1 MSLTGMTV
9 LYDETCGLCRRSAHW
24 LANEKAHIHLD
35 ILAAGSPAARER
47 FGDIPALGDDL
58 VVVGDDGRV
67 WWGSPDAYIM
77 AMWALRKWRPWAIRL
92 SRPGMS
98 RLAEAV
104 FKRVSTHRR
113 AIGALLGEPYCADCV
128 ASPVSSERL

>member
-1 MSLTGMTV
+1 MGLTGITV

-24 LANEKAHIHLD
+24 LTSEKAHIPLT
-35 ILAAGSPAARER
+35 ILAAGSPTARER
-47 FGDIPALGDDL
+47 FGDIPTLGEDL

-98 RLAEAV
+98 RLAGAV

-113 AIGALLGEPYCADCV
+113 AIGAILGEPYCADCERR
-128 ASPVSSERL
+128 PVSSEGI

>member
-1 MSLTGMTV
+1 MAVTGITV

-24 LANEKAHIHLD
+24 LLAEKAHIPVEV
-35 ILAAGSPAARER
+35 LAAGSPAATGR
-47 FGDIPALGDDL
+47 FGDIPVLGEDL

-92 SRPGMS
+92 ARPGMR
-98 RLAEAV
+98 RLAAGV

-113 AIGALLGEPYCADCV
+113 AIGAILGEPYCADC
-128 ASPVSSERL
+128 AARPVERL